1 MATRTSISVRRSP
14 WRKWYP
20 QDWRADAP
28 LRMCSFAARGLWID
42 LLGLMHE
49 STPVGFLLVNGVP
62 PSLRQLQGLLGG
74 TEKEIKKLLT
84 ELGNANVYS
93 VTGKAF
99 PADLGKLI
107 PTGLS
112 SGILFSRRMVRDE
125 AKALQDRHNGSGGG
139 NPKLPPRN
147 IPEHQHGEH
156 PDNDTLNEGV
166 NPQANPQIPDARGEA
181 PTGLPPEE
189 NHTTSPVAARAT
201 GLEGPHT
208 HDSALIADVVAAA
221 TARLR
226 VVS

>member
-1 MATRTSISVRRSP
+1 MAKRTSISVRRPP

-49 STPVGFLLVNGVP
+49 ATPVGFLLVNGVP
-62 PSLRQLQGLLGG
+62 PSTRQLVGLLGG
-74 TEKEIKKLLT
+74 TEREIKKLLA

-93 VTGKAF
+93 VTGNAL
-99 PADLGKLI
+99 PPDLGKLI

-112 SGILFSRRMVRDE
+112 SGILFSRRMVCDE
-125 AKALQDRHNGSGGG
+125 AKALQDRFNGSRGG
-139 NPKLPPRN
+139 NPSLPSM
-147 IPEHQHGEH
+147 
-156 PDNDTLNEGV
+156 DNPKDDRRDDDPLNEGV
-166 NPQANPQIPDARGEA
+166 NPQLNPQMPDARGEA
-181 PTGLPPEE
+181 PTGLLPEE
-189 NHTTSPVAARAT
+189 NHKLSPVAARAT
-201 GLEGPHT
+201 GLEGPHA
-208 HDSALIADVVAAA
+208 HDGELIGDVIAAA